1 MITTARFEDLGDGI
15 TCIDA
20 GYIDHGIACFYL
32 VQSGNDYAVIETG
45 TNHSV
50 PLLQQCLQQR
60 GIAPR
65 QIRYV
70 MPTHVH
76 LDHAG
81 GAGAMM
87 AVFPEAQLV
96 VHPRGER
103 HMVDPQRLVAAS
115 IAVYGERTFRQL
127 YGEIQAVNPDRVLA
141 TADGDCVQ
149 LGSREL
155 QFRFTE
161 GHARHHHCIWD
172 EQSAGWFTGD
182 MFGVCYP
189 WFRFP
194 EGDFVLPSTT
204 PTQFDPDAYLASLAL
219 LASYSPRRMYLTH
232 YGAIAF
238 TDEKRELLASQVK
251 QYAALAADSTVS
263 SQEMPATLLDYALA
277 RLQAHT
283 PSSAQGDL
291 KRWLQQD
298 IPLNTQG
305 LLHWRESAEQT
316 G

>member
-1 MITTARFEDLGDGI
+1 MNSLRFEDLGHGI

-20 GYIDHGIACFYL
+20 QYIDHGIACFYL
-32 VQSGNDYAVIETG
+32 VQAGDDYAVIETG

-50 PLLQQCLQQR
+50 PLLLQYLHQR
-60 GIAPR
+60 GIAP
-65 QIRYV
+65 QQVRYV
-70 MPTHVH
+70 IPTHVH

-87 AVFPEAQLV
+87 AAFPEAQLV

-103 HMVDPQRLVAAS
+103 HMVDPGRLVAAS
-115 IAVYGERTFRQL
+115 IAVYGESTFHKL
-127 YGEIQAVNPDRVLA
+127 YGEIQPVSQDRVLA
-141 TADGDCVQ
+141 TGDGDCVQ
-149 LGSREL
+149 LGSRQL

-219 LASYSPRRMYLTH
+219 LASYSPQRMYLTH
-232 YGAIAF
+232 YGAIAYS
-238 TDEKRELLASQVK
+238 DDKSELLASQVA
-251 QYAALAADSTVS
+251 QYAALAADTSVGP
-263 SQEMPATLLDYALA
+263 QEMPAALLDYALS

-283 PSSAQGDL
+283 PSSAQDDL
-291 KRWLQQD
+291 QQWLQQD

-305 LLHWRESAEQT
+305 LLHWRESGLQE